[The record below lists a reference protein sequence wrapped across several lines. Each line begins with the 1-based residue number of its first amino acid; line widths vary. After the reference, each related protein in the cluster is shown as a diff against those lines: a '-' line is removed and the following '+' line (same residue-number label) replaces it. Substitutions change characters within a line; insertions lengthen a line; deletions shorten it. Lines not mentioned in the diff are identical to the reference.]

1 MLEDDMG
8 AIASDDMDED
18 DMAILSP
25 LAIGAMASEEEDDIS
40 DMALSLFGG
49 AEQAVTVT
57 KVRARAAK
65 ASVRCIGISSD
76 VGWRQPGAVIR
87 DTRQGQRRLQRRFL
101 ICLNLVQSRSDWV

>member
-1 MLEDDMG
+1 MG

-25 LAIGAMASEEEDDIS
+25 LAIGAMASAEEDDIS

-49 AEQAVTVT
+49 AEQAVTAT

-65 ASVRCIGISSD
+65 ASVRCMGISSD
-76 VGWRQPGAVIR
+76 GVGDSRALSEKEVRDRRAGGYTAV
-87 DTRQGQRRLQRRFL
+87 F
-101 ICLNLVQSRSDWV
+101 

>member
-25 LAIGAMASEEEDDIS
+25 LAIGAMASAEEADIS

-49 AEQAVTVT
+49 AEQAVTVA

-65 ASVRCIGISSD
+65 ASVRCMGISSD
-76 VGWRQPGAVIR
+76 GLATAGRCLKRRYAAGAPAV
-87 DTRQGQRRLQRRFL
+87 TRPFFNSA
-101 ICLNLVQSRSDWV
+101 NLVQLRGVWL

>member
-65 ASVRCIGISSD
+65 ASVRCMGISSD
-76 VGWRQPGAVIR
+76 GVGDSRALSSGIRGRGGGGYSGA
-87 DTRQGQRRLQRRFL
+87 
-101 ICLNLVQSRSDWV
+101 C